1 MDDKKKLVERFY
13 NDYYLGDHI
22 KRCRIKKIEFD
33 KQGYFVFSKIN
44 QIDDY
49 KDFDE
54 YIKHF
59 SKQFFKENLNIDL
72 LDKSDSLAID
82 KAMSSILYPFI
93 LNIDRLKILDSAIT
107 EEQAINIFG
116 ISISDI
122 YDITGLII
130 LRVLIYNDYIYR
142 KNMTSNDRMIFF
154 GTTKP
159 TCWFSAKEINILNK
173 DIELECIKK
182 YLELFSVELEDVST
196 VEDTKKIIKAENNYI
211 LMYLGEFCTYIFNEC
226 EKLIIEYFKNLK
238 DNKLDSYYK
247 KRGKSFEKYVRNILR
262 NIYNDVI
269 TNAKYIDDKSRKME
283 LDNLIIKDDICI
295 NFECKSS
302 GFNIYNAHNDTE
314 TMMNMKKAFG
324 RGYFSIDTFH
334 RTLEKNEGGIE
345 LEIENKKQQF
355 NLKDKKVISFNIT
368 LYPVEFLSTSIH
380 FFDKEIKDS
389 ISVFPITINVID
401 LHSIILLSNINKEL
415 FEIYAKERYF
425 SINNIKKFKIDYDEI
440 DAFGYVTDDSLNNG
454 YKMMKKL
461 ANVNPNVE
469 QHIMINNSAYRKE
482 VNAILASFGV
492 YVLVDE
498 LLDVD
503 LKRVFEK
510 IFPKNEKTNS

>member
-1 MDDKKKLVERFY
+1 MENKKKLVEKFY
-13 NDYYLGDHI
+13 NDYYLGDYV
-22 KRCRIKKIEFD
+22 KKYRVNEIEFD
-33 KQGYFVFSKIN
+33 KQGYFIFSKIN
-44 QIDDY
+44 EIDDY
-49 KDFDE
+49 KDFNE

-59 SKQFFKENLNIDL
+59 SKQFFKESLSVGL

-107 EEQAINIFG
+107 EEQSIDIFG

-130 LRVLIYNDYIYR
+130 LRVLIYNDYVYR
-142 KNMTSNDRMIFF
+142 K
-154 GTTKP
+154 K
-159 TCWFSAKEINILNK
+159 
-173 DIELECIKK
+173 
-182 YLELFSVELEDVST
+182 
-196 VEDTKKIIKAENNYI
+196 
-211 LMYLGEFCTYIFNEC
+211 C

-247 KRGKSFEKYVRNILR
+247 KRGKSFEKYVRNILI
-262 NIYNDVI
+262 NIYDDVI

-283 LDNLIIKDDICI
+283 LDNLIIKDNICI

-302 GFNIYNAHNDTE
+302 GFNIYNAHNDAE
-314 TMMNMKKAFG
+314 TMMDMKKAFG

-334 RTLEKNEGGIE
+334 RTLEKNEGCIE

-380 FFDKEIKDS
+380 FFDKESEDC

-415 FEIYAKERYF
+415 FEIYAKERFF

-454 YKMMKKL
+454 YKMMKKI
-461 ANVNPNVE
+461 ANINPNVE
-469 QHIMINNSAYRKE
+469 QQIMINNSAYRKE
-482 VNAILASFGV
+482 VNSILASFGV
-492 YVLVDE
+492 FFLVDE
-498 LLDVD
+498 LLEID
-503 LKRVFEK
+503 LKRVVEK
-510 IFPKNEKTNS
+510 IFLKK

>member
-1 MDDKKKLVERFY
+1 MRLS
-13 NDYYLGDHI
+13 L
-22 KRCRIKKIEFD
+22 IKKGILFFQ
-33 KQGYFVFSKIN
+33 KF
-44 QIDDY
+44 DDY
-49 KDFDE
+49 KDFNE

-59 SKQFFKENLNIDL
+59 SKQFFKESLSVGL

-107 EEQAINIFG
+107 EEQSIDIFG

-130 LRVLIYNDYIYR
+130 LRVLIYNDYVYR
-142 KNMTSNDRMIFF
+142 K
-154 GTTKP
+154 K
-159 TCWFSAKEINILNK
+159 
-173 DIELECIKK
+173 
-182 YLELFSVELEDVST
+182 
-196 VEDTKKIIKAENNYI
+196 
-211 LMYLGEFCTYIFNEC
+211 C

-247 KRGKSFEKYVRNILR
+247 KRGKSFEKYVRNILI
-262 NIYNDVI
+262 NIYDDVI

-302 GFNIYNAHNDTE
+302 GFNIYNAHNDAE
-314 TMMNMKKAFG
+314 TMMDMKKAFG

-334 RTLEKNEGGIE
+334 RTLEKNEGCIE

-380 FFDKEIKDS
+380 FFDKES
-389 ISVFPITINVID
+389 ENCISVFPITINVID
-401 LHSIILLSNINKEL
+401 LHSIILLSNINKNL
-415 FEIYAKERYF
+415 FEIYAKERFF

-454 YKMMKKL
+454 YKRMKKL
-461 ANVNPNVE
+461 ANINPNVE
-469 QHIMINNSAYRKE
+469 QQIMINNSAYRKE
-482 VNAILASFGV
+482 VNSILASFGV
-492 YVLVDE
+492 FFLVDE
-498 LLDVD
+498 LLEKD
-503 LKRVFEK
+503 LKRVVEK
-510 IFPKNEKTNS
+510 IFPKK

>member
-1 MDDKKKLVERFY
+1 MYNKKEVVEKFY
-13 NDYYLGDHI
+13 NDYYLGDYI
-22 KRCRIKKIEFD
+22 KKYRIKKIEFD

-49 KDFDE
+49 KDFNE
-54 YIKHF
+54 YIRYF
-59 SKQFFKENLNIDL
+59 SEQFFKENLSIDL
-72 LDKSDSLAID
+72 LDKSDSLAVD
-82 KAMSSILYPFI
+82 KVLGSIPYPFI

-122 YDITGLII
+122 YAITGLII

-142 KNMTSNDRMIFF
+142 KNMTSNDKIIFF

-173 DIELECIKK
+173 DIELKCIKK
-182 YLELFSVELEDVST
+182 YLEIFSVELENVST

-211 LMYLGEFCTYIFNEC
+211 LVYLREFCTYIFNEC

-247 KRGKSFEKYVRNILR
+247 KRGKSFERYVRNLLK
-262 NIYNDVI
+262 NIYDDVI
-269 TNAKYIDDKSRKME
+269 TNAKYIDDNSRKME

-302 GFNIYNAHNDTE
+302 GFNIYNSHNDIE
-314 TMMNMKKAFG
+314 TMLNMKKAFG

-334 RTLEKNEGGIE
+334 KTLEKNDGCID
-345 LEIENKKQQF
+345 LEIENKKQHF
-355 NLKDKKVISFNIT
+355 NLKDKSVISFNIT

-380 FFDKEIKDS
+380 FFDKESKNS
-389 ISVFPITINVID
+389 ISVFPITINIID
-401 LHSIILLSNINKEL
+401 LYSIILLSSVNKKL
-415 FEIYAKERYF
+415 FEIYAKERFF

-454 YKMMKKL
+454 YKMVKKL
-461 ANVNPNVE
+461 ANVNPNAE
-469 QHIMINNSAYRKE
+469 QYIMINNSAYRKE
-482 VNAILASFGV
+482 TNARLAAFGV

-503 LKRVFEK
+503 LKIAFEK
-510 IFPKNEKTNS
+510 MSHKKEKNS

>member
-1 MDDKKKLVERFY
+1 MYNKKEVVEKFY
-13 NDYYLGDHI
+13 NDYYLGDYI
-22 KRCRIKKIEFD
+22 KKYRIKKIEFD

-49 KDFDE
+49 KDFNE
-54 YIKHF
+54 YIRYF
-59 SKQFFKENLNIDL
+59 SEQFFKENLSIDL
-72 LDKSDSLAID
+72 LDKSDSLAVD
-82 KAMSSILYPFI
+82 KVLGSIPYPFI

-122 YDITGLII
+122 YAITGLII

-142 KNMTSNDRMIFF
+142 KNMTSNYKIIFF

-173 DIELECIKK
+173 DIELKCIKK
-182 YLELFSVELEDVST
+182 YLEIFSVELENVST

-211 LMYLGEFCTYIFNEC
+211 LVYLREFCTYIFNEC

-247 KRGKSFEKYVRNILR
+247 KRGKSFERYVRNLLK
-262 NIYNDVI
+262 NIYDDVI
-269 TNAKYIDDKSRKME
+269 TNAKYIDDNSRKME

-302 GFNIYNAHNDTE
+302 GFNIYNSHNDIE
-314 TMMNMKKAFG
+314 TMLNMKKAFG

-334 RTLEKNEGGIE
+334 KTLEKNDGCID
-345 LEIENKKQQF
+345 LEIENKKQHF
-355 NLKDKKVISFNIT
+355 NLKDKSVISFNIT

-380 FFDKEIKDS
+380 FFDKESKNS
-389 ISVFPITINVID
+389 ISVFPITINIID
-401 LHSIILLSNINKEL
+401 LYSIILLSSVNKKL
-415 FEIYAKERYF
+415 FEIYAKERFF

-454 YKMMKKL
+454 YKMVKKL
-461 ANVNPNVE
+461 ANVNPNAE
-469 QHIMINNSAYRKE
+469 QYIMINNSAYRKE
-482 VNAILASFGV
+482 TNARLAAFGV

-503 LKRVFEK
+503 LKIAFEK
-510 IFPKNEKTNS
+510 MSHKKEKNS